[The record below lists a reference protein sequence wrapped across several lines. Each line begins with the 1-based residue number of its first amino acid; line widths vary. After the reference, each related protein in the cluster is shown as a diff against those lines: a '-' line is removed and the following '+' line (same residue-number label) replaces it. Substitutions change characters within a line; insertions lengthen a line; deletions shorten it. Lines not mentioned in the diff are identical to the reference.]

1 MEHNSVSMRSHTL
14 GTWGIR
20 FTKGNSGL
28 KWAMRSWLNIVKD
41 RKAANI
47 GATGID
53 AEEQEVS

>member
-1 MEHNSVSMRSHTL
+1 MWSHTL